1 MMPVD
6 WVIVA
11 ILAISIV
18 SAFIHGFFV
27 EIFSLAGLI
36 AGVLIACL
44 YYNQVAEF
52 LSRFISSPTIAG
64 AIAFVLVALA
74 VMVTASLI
82 GRMLRSVFR
91 RVGLGWMDRL
101 AGGAFGAVK
110 GYLLVMLAVT
120 AMLAFFPR
128 QPWLERSQLAPY
140 FVSGV
145 RGSADF
151 LPADLG
157 ERIRRGFRMF
167 RGMQP
172 SGPASI

>member
-11 ILAISIV
+11 ILAVSIV
-18 SAFIHGFFV
+18 SAFVHGFFV

-36 AGVLIACL
+36 AGVLIACV
-44 YYNQVAEF
+44 YYTQVATF
-52 LSRFISSPTIAG
+52 LDRFISSATIAG

-74 VMVTASLI
+74 VMITASLI
-82 GRMLRSVFR
+82 GRLLRSVFR

-120 AMLAFFPR
+120 AMLAFFPQ

-151 LPADLG
+151 LPSDLG

-167 RGMQP
+167 RDMQP
-172 SGPASI
+172 TGPADI

>member
-1 MMPVD
+1 MTPVD

-11 ILAISIV
+11 ILALSIV

-27 EIFSLAGLI
+27 EVFSLAGLI
-36 AGVLIACL
+36 AGVLIAGF
-44 YYNQVAEF
+44 YYPEVAAF
-52 LSRFISSPTIAG
+52 LGRFISSSTIAG
-64 AIAFVLVALA
+64 FAAFVLVAVA
-74 VMVTASLI
+74 VMVAASLI
-82 GRMLRSVFR
+82 GRMLRSLFR

-145 RGSADF
+145 STSF
-151 LPADLG
+151 LPSDLG
-157 ERIRRGFRMF
+157 ERVRRGFRIF
-167 RGMQP
+167 RSTQP
-172 SGPASI
+172 GSPESL

>member
-11 ILAISIV
+11 ILAVSIV
-18 SAFIHGFFV
+18 SAFVHGFFV

-36 AGVLIACL
+36 AGVLIACV
-44 YYNQVAEF
+44 YYTQVATF
-52 LSRFISSPTIAG
+52 LDRFISSATIAG

-74 VMVTASLI
+74 VMITASLI
-82 GRMLRSVFR
+82 GRLLRSVFR

-120 AMLAFFPR
+120 AMLAFFPQ

-151 LPADLG
+151 LPSDLG
-157 ERIRRGFRMF
+157 ERIRRMF
-167 RGMQP
+167 RDMQP
-172 SGPASI
+172 TGPADI